1 MVVITVCGGGCA
13 CVVVVVAAVHGGD
26 GHPCVS
32 VVVLL
37 YDYIHA
43 SKVITFCMQLTK
55 VYR

>member
-43 SKVITFCMQLTK
+43 WWMWSIMNEDVN
-55 VYR
+55 